1 MADRP
6 SFVDKLAAGLT
17 TTGPEFE
24 AIPAATVILLRDGAD
39 GVEALMLHRSDRGAF
54 GGMWVFPGGRID
66 PADLEPDHD
75 ERAAARRGAVRETLE
90 EAALVIRADDLV
102 EFSHWVPP
110 PVAPKRFST
119 WIFVARAPETDV
131 TVDGREIH
139 DHDWIRPA
147 DAIARRDA
155 GEIDLA
161 PPTWVSLWRLSSAA
175 TVDEAL
181 AAARATEP
189 ERFETHIHKLD
200 DDLAA
205 VWPGDTAYDDGDLAA
220 PGPRHRLWMLPDGW
234 RYERTA

>member
-1 MADRP
+1 MAERP
-6 SFVDKLAAGLT
+6 TFVDKLAAGMSAA
-17 TTGPEFE
+17 GPEFE
-24 AIPAATVILLRDGAD
+24 AVPAATVILLRDGPD
-39 GVEALMLHRSDRGAF
+39 GIEALMLHRNDRGAF
-54 GGMWVFPGGRID
+54 GGMWVFPGGRVD

-75 ERAAARRGAVRETLE
+75 ERAAARRGAVRETME
-90 EAALVIRADDLV
+90 EAGLVVSAEDLV
-102 EFSHWVPP
+102 EFSHWLPP

-131 TVDGREIH
+131 TVDGSEIH

-181 AAARATEP
+181 LTARGTGP
-189 ERFETHIHKLD
+189 EWFETHLHKLG

-205 VWPGDTAYDDGDLAA
+205 VWLGDAAYESGELSAA
-220 PGPRHRLWMLPDGW
+220 GPRHRLWMVPKGW
-234 RYERTA
+234 RYERSE